1 MALKL
6 LLLESF
12 SVVPLT
18 MRYQRTIQ
26 KTVSC
31 LGKGLHSGARASL
44 ELSPAPVGHGI
55 VFVQRSLEGIVRIK
69 VEPTKVVGTDLSTT
83 LGENGA
89 VIQTVE
95 HLLSALAGL
104 RITNLLVKLDSQ
116 ELPIMDGSSA
126 PFVRLIQQA
135 GMVDQKEPQ
144 SFIRMTRSLEV
155 RDGQKWISIH
165 PADRFSIGCTI
176 RYEHPLIKEQ
186 RFEYQGGEEEFS
198 KSIAPARTFGFLR
211 EVEALWRRG
220 LARGGSIENAIVLG
234 PESVLNKGGLRFPDE
249 FVRHKILDLIGDLSL
264 LGLPII
270 GRIDAFCPGH
280 QLNSQLIDKIFS
292 TSSSWELAEESRT
305 VSTDATAPQKNIS
318 VPA

>member
-1 MALKL
+1 
-6 LLLESF
+6 
-12 SVVPLT
+12 

-31 LGKGLHSGARASL
+31 SGKGLHSGARVSL
-44 ELSPAPVGHGI
+44 QMTPAPVGHGI
-55 VFVQRSLEGIVRIK
+55 VFVQKSSKGHVRIK
-69 VEPTKVVGTDLSTT
+69 VEPAKVVATDLSTT

-89 VIQTVE
+89 FIQTVE

-104 RITNLLVKLDSQ
+104 RITNLLVSLDSE

-126 PFVRLIQQA
+126 PFVRLVQQA
-135 GMVDQKEPQ
+135 GIVEQEAPQ
-144 SFIRMTRSLEV
+144 SFIRMTRTLEV
-155 RDGQKWISIH
+155 RDGHKWISIR
-165 PADRFSIGCTI
+165 PANRFSVGCTI
-176 RYEHPLIKEQ
+176 RYDHPLLTEQ
-186 RFEYQGGEEEFS
+186 WFEYEGGEEEFS
-198 KSIAPARTFGFLR
+198 KQIAPARTFGFLR

-234 PESVLNKGGLRFPDE
+234 PESVLNKEGLRFSDE

-280 QLNSQLIDKIFS
+280 QLNSQLVEKILA
-292 TSSSWELAEESRT
+292 TPSSWELVEESRT
-305 VSTDATAPQKNIS
+305 VTTAAAGPPQKNIS